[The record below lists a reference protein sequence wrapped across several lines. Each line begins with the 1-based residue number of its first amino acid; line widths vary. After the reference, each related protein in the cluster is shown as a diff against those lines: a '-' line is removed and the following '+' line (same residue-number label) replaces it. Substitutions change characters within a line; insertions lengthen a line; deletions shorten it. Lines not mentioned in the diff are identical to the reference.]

1 MLKNLIK
8 IFILSLTL
16 TTMLYSSEDLF
27 LKKKI
32 QIENKFRGQ
41 VNLNPDL
48 FKVWIGTRQ
57 EANVNSK
64 YQIKKKATK
73 TNKEYIPGLP
83 TIPSA
88 PKTPSASNPYS
99 EFPYIVYIY
108 IDEGYNTDH
117 LKNRMRSE
125 IVEIWRE
132 INFCEE
138 CINFIPLKFRSDEPN
153 DIKGNGS
160 QALFS
165 PEMEERL
172 STAEKTA
179 TQLEATML
187 ELQELKDASIAQE
200 RTIELQEYEISQQQQ
215 NLLDEQFLELEEQ
228 LNQLQNENQEKNS
241 ALEDMKTFRMQYLEE
256 QYKMHSVF
264 KDSLLTRYG
273 QKLDN
278 IYDRKIGCLDK
289 RALNFDPNANA
300 DCDGC
305 CRYDEGSPLYNEG
318 CMDQEA
324 INYSIR
330 YTEPC
335 LDCCT
340 YDVEGCMDDSAKNY
354 NENANI
360 DNGSCVYE
368 KSNWMIWLMIGLLG
382 ALVMLSIFTLFN
394 NKKKVVYLKPKEGAK
409 QEATEEG
416 AEALNNNRQP
426 QASPVQYTSTAAPM
440 DEGVLQSEIR
450 TQRQSAVAMSAGQKE
465 GATQIIKDWL
475 DESKNEEQSEE

>member
-1 MLKNLIK
+1 MLKNFIK
-8 IFILSLTL
+8 IFILSITL
-16 TTMLYSSEDLF
+16 TTILYSSEDLF

-32 QIENKFRGQ
+32 QIEDKFRGQ

-57 EANVNSK
+57 EANINSK

-88 PKTPSASNPYS
+88 PKTPSTSNPYS
-99 EFPYIVYIY
+99 EFPYVVYIY

-125 IVEIWRE
+125 IVEVWRE

-138 CINFIPLKFRSDEPN
+138 CINFIPLKFRSEE
-153 DIKGNGS
+153 GNVEGS
-160 QALFS
+160 ATQTLFS

-172 STAEKTA
+172 SQAEKMA
-179 TQLEATML
+179 SQLEASML
-187 ELQELKDASIAQE
+187 ELQELKDANIAQE
-200 RTIELQEYEISQQQQ
+200 RTIELQEYELSQQQQ
-215 NLLDEQFLELEEQ
+215 KLLDEQFLELEEQ
-228 LNQLQNENQEKNS
+228 LNQLKNENEVKDN

-256 QYKMHSVF
+256 QYKMHEFF

-278 IYDRKIGCLDK
+278 IYDRKVGCLDK

-305 CRYDEGSPLYNEG
+305 CRYDAASPLYNEG
-318 CMDQEA
+318 CMDLEA
-324 INYSIR
+324 TNYSVR

-335 LDCCT
+335 IDCCT
-340 YDVEGCMDDSAKNY
+340 YDVEGCMDDTATNY
-354 NENANI
+354 NTNANI

-382 ALVMLSIFTLFN
+382 TLIILSIFTLLN
-394 NKKKVVYLKPKEGAK
+394 NKKKVVYLKPKEEPK
-409 QEATEEG
+409 QESEENS
-416 AEALNNNRQP
+416 ESPNNNQQVP
-426 QASPVQYTSTAAPM
+426 SPPQYTSTAAPM

-475 DESKNEEQSEE
+475 DESKNEEQAEEE